1 LDRQHNGL
9 ELDDTKGVIR
19 SRKSQDRQHNGLEL
33 EDTKGV
39 IRSRKSQDRQ
49 HNGLEL
55 EDTNGVIRSRK
66 SKDKQWFTKH
76 YRENKNWVIRI
87 PEPLKQEVNSDATEG

>member
-1 LDRQHNGL
+1 MTKHGL
-9 ELDDTKGVIR
+9 LYERFEETKWVK

-39 IRSRKSQDRQ
+39 IKSRKLQDRQ

-55 EDTNGVIRSRK
+55 EDTQGVIKSINSR
-66 SKDKQWFTKH
+66 TG
-76 YRENKNWVIRI
+76 NTM
-87 PEPLKQEVNSDATEG
+87 ATRYQRGNQKP